1 MFKHS
6 QGWLGILIID
16 HPVAMAMLFPLS
28 FQFYSDFISNY
39 ILTLTTEAV
48 PLATVYLVA
57 NQVYNFLIFPILFQL
72 YFKLHSYPS
81 NRGYA
86 TRDNILSSQSGIFSK
101 GK

>member
-28 FQFYSDFISNY
+28 FRFYSDFISNY

-57 NQVYNFLIFPILFQL
+57 NQVYNFLIFPIFIPILFQIT
-72 YFKLHSYPS
+72 F
-81 NRGYA
+81 
-86 TRDNILSSQSGIFSK
+86 LS
-101 GK
+101 